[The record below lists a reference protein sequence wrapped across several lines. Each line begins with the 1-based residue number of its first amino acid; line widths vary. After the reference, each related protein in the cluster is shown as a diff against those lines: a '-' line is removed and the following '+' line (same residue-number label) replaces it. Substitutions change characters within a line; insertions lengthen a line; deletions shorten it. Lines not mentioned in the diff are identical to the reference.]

1 MKAIVVD
8 ASIVIK
14 WFIPEV
20 HAISATR
27 LLHTN
32 LQFIAPDLIFAEV
45 GNILRK
51 KYRLKELTLD
61 TASAILDDFKRLPF
75 NSHENESL
83 LDAAWQIATAHQ
95 CTVYDS
101 LYVALAQTEGC
112 LLVTADRALHNT
124 LSTTHL
130 ASLLLWV
137 EDIKNFA

>member
-1 MKAIVVD
+1 LKAIVVD
-8 ASIVIK
+8 ASVAIK

-20 HAISATR
+20 HAIAATR

-45 GNILRK
+45 GNILWK
-51 KYRLKELTLD
+51 KYRSKELSLD
-61 TASAILDDFKRLPF
+61 TASAILDDFKSLPL

-83 LDAAWQIATAHQ
+83 LDAAWKIATAHQ
-95 CTVYDS
+95 CTFYDS

-112 LLVTADRALHNT
+112 LLVTADRTLYNT
-124 LSTTHL
+124 LSSTPL

-137 EDIKNFA
+137 EDIKNIA

>member
-1 MKAIVVD
+1 LKAIVVD
-8 ASIVIK
+8 ASVAIK

-20 HAISATR
+20 HAIFATR

-32 LQFIAPDLIFAEV
+32 LHFIAPDLIFAEV
-45 GNILRK
+45 GNILWK
-51 KYRLKELTLD
+51 KYRSKELTLD

-83 LDAAWQIATAHQ
+83 LDAAWQIAIVHQ

-112 LLVTADRALHNT
+112 LLVTADRTLYNT
-124 LSTTHL
+124 LCPTHL

-137 EDIKNFA
+137 EDIKNIA

>member
-8 ASIVIK
+8 ASVAIK

-20 HAISATR
+20 HAIAATR

-45 GNILRK
+45 GNILWK
-51 KYRLKELTLD
+51 KYRLQELTLD
-61 TASAILDDFKRLPF
+61 TAGAILDDFKRLPF

-83 LDAAWQIATAHQ
+83 LDAAWQIATTHQ

-112 LLVTADRALHNT
+112 LLVTADRVLYNT

-130 ASLLLWV
+130 ARLLLWV
-137 EDIKNFA
+137 GDIKNIS

>member
-1 MKAIVVD
+1 MKTIVVD
-8 ASIVIK
+8 ASVAIK

-27 LLHTN
+27 LLHTS

-45 GNILRK
+45 GNILWK
-51 KYRLKELTLD
+51 KYRSKELTLD
-61 TASAILDDFKRLPF
+61 TAGAILDDFKRLPF
-75 NSHENESL
+75 HSHENESL
-83 LDAAWQIATAHQ
+83 LDTAWQIATTHQ
-95 CTVYDS
+95 CTIYDS
-101 LYVALAQTEGC
+101 LYVALAQAEGC

-137 EDIKNFA
+137 EDIKNM